1 MIVLTMGLVAEARLD
16 KTSWSCEQA
25 MSCCTALQHTVTV
38 PVIWCTAQCCLKG
51 IAFCAGKGCLTTRLP
66 SHVLSSCLPLHA
78 EFFLRSF
85 GADYW
90 LQGLFGFRALEKS
103 ACART
108 STSCNS
114 LQVCSQSSLLRDE
127 MTMIIVTTL

>member
-38 PVIWCTAQCCLKG
+38 LVIWCTAQCCLKG

-78 EFFLRSF
+78 DFFLRSF

-90 LQGLFGFRALEKS
+90 LQGLFGFEPSRSQPALGRRRRAIASRSVRKV
-103 ACART
+103 RY
-108 STSCNS
+108 
-114 LQVCSQSSLLRDE
+114 
-127 MTMIIVTTL
+127 